1 MFRRARFVPG
11 TPVMENKL
19 WLKVIA
25 ALKRLPE
32 MQKTVRQLAG
42 EMDRIKSAGK

>member
-1 MFRRARFVPG
+1 
-11 TPVMENKL
+11 MENKL

-32 MQKTVRQLAG
+32 MQKTLRELAG
-42 EMDRIKSAGK
+42 KMERIKGSEK

>member
-1 MFRRARFVPG
+1 
-11 TPVMENKL
+11 MENKL

-32 MQKTVRQLAG
+32 MQKTVRELVRETA
-42 EMDRIKSAGK
+42 RIKGAEK